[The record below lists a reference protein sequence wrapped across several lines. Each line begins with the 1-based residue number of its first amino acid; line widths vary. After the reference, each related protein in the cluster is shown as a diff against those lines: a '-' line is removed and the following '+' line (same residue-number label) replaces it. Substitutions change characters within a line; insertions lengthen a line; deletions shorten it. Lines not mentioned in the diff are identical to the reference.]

1 MKRDESDYGRLEIE
15 KRRLFPLY
23 SEPDNMETIIPQ
35 RVMGWY
41 LPIVDNDIIDT
52 YLKIPPAYKLN
63 TSMYS
68 KTVELLCGEKIS
80 NITNINT
87 GTRVNAS
94 RSSVMVHELIKSVKT
109 RIRRMKK
116 SIATD
121 ESWPNWYFYIQNS
134 KTIEDLWLREKDR
147 AEELF
152 VRLIGYNPYKKTILE
167 HSSGQNIKLFLRLL
181 TIKMWLMQRT

>member
-1 MKRDESDYGRLEIE
+1 
-15 KRRLFPLY
+15 
-23 SEPDNMETIIPQ
+23 
-35 RVMGWY
+35 
-41 LPIVDNDIIDT
+41 
-52 YLKIPPAYKLN
+52 
-63 TSMYS
+63 
-68 KTVELLCGEKIS
+68 
-80 NITNINT
+80 
-87 GTRVNAS
+87 
-94 RSSVMVHELIKSVKT
+94 MVHELIKSVKT
-109 RIRRMKK
+109 RIRRKKK

-134 KTIEDLWLREKDR
+134 KTIEDLWLREKVR